1 MAIVFLGARG
11 IDGEDHARAVRA
23 ILELREQQ
31 TQLDDVLHHL
41 RFEADVDTTALV
53 PALVRLEDGTAALP
67 GCIDLDRH
75 GAVSGPLMEYMDGLR
90 AVRDQVGRAAAL
102 ADLWHDERAQ
112 AVGAGNRRD
121 DGAVAAESERAQRL
135 AQLAAELEIAL
146 ASIDAATLA
155 QRSDA
160 VLASYERSFAD
171 LMDVA
176 ETYRLCLYLITG
188 LLLVRLVQSMRTLQ
202 MRTDELRTVNH
213 TLEERV
219 EERTRTLSS
228 TNRALETAISE
239 ARRAERDARAARETA
254 ETASQTKSSFLAN
267 MSHEIRAP
275 MTSILGFSE
284 RLVDEEIS
292 EAERQ
297 DAIATIRRNG
307 ELLLQLVSDVLDLS
321 KVEAGKLTIERVDC
335 SPWRIVAEMQ
345 EELAQRAHEKSIEF
359 IVAWDGPVPE
369 VVRTDPL
376 RVKQVLFN
384 LVGNAIKFTE
394 RGRVVLRVGY
404 QPPAA
409 SGVAGKLA
417 FTVEDTG
424 IGMDEA
430 TLSRLFRP
438 FTQGESSTS
447 RRFGGT
453 GLGLSICRHLAEEL
467 GGAISVSSRPGEG
480 STFAFRLDLELL
492 DTPLVPGATVPAP
505 GVVTATTA
513 PSLAGMRVL
522 VAEDGDDNLRLLRHL
537 LGGAGA
543 TVSVAVDGEE
553 AVHLAL
559 TAEAHGCPFD
569 AVLMDMQMPRVD
581 GFEATR
587 RLRAAGYKRPIVALT
602 AHALAADRENCLAAG
617 CDDYCTKPMRRAVLL
632 EKVGRWRAGGVEEEP
647 AILKP
652 RPGIALGDEPDETLL
667 QLVRLFV
674 EEMRCDVAEM
684 RGALQS
690 GEIERLSMLAHRL
703 KGAAGSYGFPEIT
716 KQAGLLE
723 KVANHGERA
732 EAIATELASL
742 ETLCSRARAS

>member
-1 MAIVFLGARG
+1 VAIVFLGARG

-23 ILELREQQ
+23 ILELRDQQ
-31 TQLDDVLHHL
+31 TQLDDKLHHL
-41 RFEADVDTTALV
+41 RFEAEAGTSDLT
-53 PALVRLEDGTAALP
+53 PALARLEEGTSALP
-67 GCIDLDRH
+67 DSIDLDRH
-75 GAVSGPLMEYMDGLR
+75 GAVAGPLGEYMDGLR
-90 AVRDQVGRAAAL
+90 AVREHVGRAAAL

-112 AVGAGNRRD
+112 AIGTASGGDVTTAH
-121 DGAVAAESERAQRL
+121 AESERAQRV
-135 AQLAAELEIAL
+135 AQVATELEVAL
-146 ASIDAATLA
+146 ASIDAAELPR
-155 QRSDA
+155 RSEA
-160 VLASYERSFAD
+160 VLSSYERSFAD

-202 MRTDELRTVNH
+202 LRTNELRTVNH

-228 TNRALETAISE
+228 TNRALEAAISE
-239 ARRAERDARAARETA
+239 ARCAERDARAARETA

-284 RLVDEEIS
+284 RLVDEDIS
-292 EAERQ
+292 EAERL

-307 ELLLQLVSDVLDLS
+307 EHLLQLVSDVLDLS
-321 KVEAGKLTIERVDC
+321 KVEAGKLTIERVAC
-335 SPWRIVAEMQ
+335 SPRKIVAEMQ
-345 EELAQRAHEKSIEF
+345 EELAQRAHDKSLEF

-404 QPPAA
+404 QPPAEVGAA
-409 SGVAGKLA
+409 SQLA

-424 IGMDEA
+424 IGMDETTMA
-430 TLSRLFRP
+430 RLFRP

-453 GLGLSICRHLAEEL
+453 GLGLSICRHLAGEL
-467 GGAISVSSRPGEG
+467 GGSITVTSQPGEG
-480 STFAFRLDLELL
+480 SRFAFRLDIGPL

-505 GVVTATTA
+505 GVASATAA
-513 PSLAGMRVL
+513 PSLGGMRVL

-559 TAEAHGCPFD
+559 TAQAHGCPFD

-587 RLRAAGYKRPIVALT
+587 RLRAAGYKLPIVALT
-602 AHALAADRENCLAAG
+602 AHAMAADRENCLAAG
-617 CDDYCTKPMRRAVLL
+617 CDDYCTKPMRRSVLL
-632 EKVGRWRAGGVEEEP
+632 ETVGRWRAGGAPGEP
-647 AILKP
+647 SILKSKS
-652 RPGIALGDEPDETLL
+652 GIALDGEPDAALL
-667 QLVRLFV
+667 ELVRLFV
-674 EEMRCDVAEM
+674 EDMHCDVAEM

-690 GEIERLSMLAHRL
+690 GDNARLSMLAHRL

-723 KVANHGERA
+723 KVASLGERS
-732 EAIATELASL
+732 EAIATELDSL
-742 ETLCSRARAS
+742 ETLCARARAS